1 VAAETRN
8 VALLQAKLQ
17 AEGLDAV
24 VAVNK
29 KSVIY
34 LSNAPTAWADWL
46 QRRADGPRLC
56 LVVWPAKGEP
66 VLIVSELEADVTSE
80 HTLIPRVEL
89 YPDYIQ
95 TPYEKL
101 SQVLDAEGLRGK
113 RIGIEKR
120 AVGAGYWDAL
130 TKAQSSTT
138 FVEAG
143 PLLDAVRAK
152 KTPAEIEIF
161 RRACARLD
169 RVFLAVF
176 SSARPGM
183 TEYDLHTA
191 MFETAYSMGAGD
203 IYGGLLSGERAMAI
217 HRPAIRKPI
226 EAGDIIRTDY
236 VAWWEGRAVNHSRV
250 FIVGE
255 PNRQQ
260 KATYKALREIEL
272 EVYDYIKP
280 GVRAYDLF
288 KYYLS
293 RVEARGF
300 KADLP
305 LLGHNIG
312 VEGHEEPMIVQAET
326 GVLEEG
332 MVICVE
338 PFLQKQFQIQDQLL
352 ITANGVEL
360 LSKDFDTREIFVI
373 E

>member
-1 VAAETRN
+1 MVAETRN
-8 VALLQAKLQ
+8 LALLQAKLQ

-29 KSVIY
+29 KSVVY

-56 LVVWPAKGEP
+56 LVVWPVKGDP
-66 VLIVSELEADVTSE
+66 VLIVSELERDVTAE
-80 HTLIPRVEL
+80 HTLIPRVEH
-89 YPDYIQ
+89 YPDYVQ

-101 SQVLDAEGLRGK
+101 SEVLDAEGLRGK

-120 AVGAGYWDAL
+120 AVGAGYWEAL
-130 TKAQSSTT
+130 TRAQPETT

-143 PLLDAVRAK
+143 PLLDAVRAQ
-152 KTPAEIEIF
+152 KTEAEIAIF
-161 RRACARLD
+161 RRGCALLD

-176 SSARPGM
+176 SAARPGV

-191 MFETAYSMGAGD
+191 MFETAHAMGAGE
-203 IYGGLLSGERAMAI
+203 IYGGLLSGERAMVV
-217 HRPAIRKPI
+217 HRPPIRKPI

-236 VAWWEGRAVNHSRV
+236 VAWWEGRAVNLSRV
-250 FIVGE
+250 FVVGE
-255 PNRQQ
+255 PSRQQ
-260 KATYKALREIEL
+260 TTIYKALREIEL
-272 EVYDYIKP
+272 EVYAYIKP
-280 GVRAYDLF
+280 GVRAYDLYN
-288 KYYLS
+288 YYLS
-293 RVEARGF
+293 RVAARGF
-300 KADLP
+300 SADLP

-326 GVLEEG
+326 GTLEKG

-352 ITANGVEL
+352 VTANGIEL
-360 LSKDFDTREIFVI
+360 LSKDFDTREMFVI